1 MKSRFLPLLMTFL
14 VFSAMYLFAYSQFN
28 SFGSMRIV
36 GNLLRDNAFW
46 GIAAIGMTFVIISGG
61 IDLSVGSVIAFTGVF
76 CALMID
82 RNGWDPLA
90 TFTLM
95 LCIGTA
101 FGALMGVVIH
111 YFKIPAFIVTLSG
124 LFLAR
129 GMSYVLSTESIRIE
143 HPFYEQISDL
153 VYVFPDRG
161 RFTFAAAM
169 FLIVLVVG
177 IFLAHY
183 TRFGRNVYAL
193 GGNPDAALLLGVPV
207 ARTTI
212 GVYALNSFLATFA
225 GIVLS
230 LSKQSGDSTI
240 AVGLELD
247 VISAVVIGGTLL
259 TGGAGYV
266 IGTFIA
272 VMTLGTIQTYL
283 TLDGSLTPWWIK
295 IVTGFLLFAFV
306 GLQRLLG
313 SGWGIFGVKDSSANV
328 PPERQ
333 PGIQSS

>member
-1 MKSRFLPLLMTFL
+1 MRSRFIPLLMTFL
-14 VFSAMYLFAYSQFN
+14 VFAAMYLFAYSRFS
-28 SFGSMRIV
+28 SFGTMRIV
-36 GNLLRDNAFW
+36 GNLLRDNAYW
-46 GIAAIGMTFVIISGG
+46 GIAAVGMTFVIISGG

-76 CALMID
+76 CALMIG
-82 RNGWDPLA
+82 RNGWDPLL
-90 TFTLM
+90 TFAVVLT
-95 LCIGTA
+95 IGTV
-101 FGALMGVVIH
+101 FGMVMGFFIH

-129 GMSYVLSTESIRIE
+129 GMAYVLSTDSIRID

-153 VYVFPDRG
+153 VYIFPDRG
-161 RFTFAAAM
+161 RFTFAAGA
-169 FLIVLVVG
+169 FLVVLILG
-177 IFLAHY
+177 IFVAHF

-207 ARTTI
+207 GHTTI
-212 GVYALNSFLATFA
+212 TVYALSSFLTTLA

-230 LSKQSGDSTI
+230 LSKHSGDSTI

-247 VISAVVIGGTLL
+247 VIAAVVIGGTLL
-259 TGGAGYV
+259 TGGVGYV

-295 IVTGFLLFAFV
+295 IVVGILLFAFV
-306 GLQRLLG
+306 GLQKFLSSRQNIFRL
-313 SGWGIFGVKDSSANV
+313 K
-328 PPERQ
+328 RQ
-333 PGIQSS
+333 TE

>member
-1 MKSRFLPLLMTFL
+1 MKARFLPLLMTFL
-14 VFSAMYLFAYSQFN
+14 VFAAMYLFAYSQFS
-28 SFGSMRIV
+28 SFGTMRIV
-36 GNLLRDNAFW
+36 GNLLRDNAYW

-61 IDLSVGSVIAFTGVF
+61 IDLSVGSLIAFTGVF

-90 TFTLM
+90 TFGVM
-95 LCIGTA
+95 LSIGA
-101 FGALMGVVIH
+101 LFGAAMGSIIH

-129 GMSYVLSTESIRIE
+129 GMAYVLSTESIRIK
-143 HPFYEQISDL
+143 HPFYEQVSDL
-153 VYVFPDRG
+153 VYIFPDKG
-161 RFTFAAAM
+161 RFTFAAGM
-169 FLIVLVVG
+169 FLLVLAIG
-177 IFLAHY
+177 IFVAHY

-193 GGNPDAALLLGVPV
+193 GGNADAALLLGVPV

-212 GVYALNSFLATFA
+212 TVYALNSFLAALA

-230 LSKQSGDSTI
+230 LSKKSGDSTI

-295 IVTGFLLFAFV
+295 IVTGILLFSFV
-306 GLQRLLG
+306 GLQRLLA
-313 SGWGIFGVKDSSANV
+313 SGWGIFGAKGQPTAKA
-328 PPERQ
+328 PPEPAQ
-333 PGIQSS
+333 IT

>member
-1 MKSRFLPLLMTFL
+1 MRSRYIPLLMTFV
-14 VFSAMYLFAYSQFN
+14 VFVVLYLIAYSRFS
-28 SFGSMRIV
+28 SFGSMRVV
-36 GNLLRDNAFW
+36 GNLLRDNAYW

-76 CALMID
+76 CALMIG

-90 TFTLM
+90 TFAVILT
-95 LCIGTA
+95 IGTL
-101 FGALMGVVIH
+101 FGATMGFFIH

-129 GMSYVLSTESIRIE
+129 GMAYVLSTDSIRID
-143 HPFYEQISDL
+143 HPFYKQISDL

-161 RFTFAAAM
+161 RFTFAAGM
-169 FLIVLVVG
+169 FLLILIVG
-177 IFLAHY
+177 IFLAHF

-193 GGNPDAALLLGVPV
+193 GGNSDAALLLGVPV
-207 ARTTI
+207 GRTTI
-212 GVYALNSFLATFA
+212 LVYALSSFLTVLA

-247 VISAVVIGGTLL
+247 VIAAVVIGGTLL
-259 TGGAGYV
+259 TGGVGYV

-295 IVTGFLLFAFV
+295 IVIGILLFSFV
-306 GLQRLLG
+306 ALQKLL
-313 SGWGIFGVKDSSANV
+313 SSRKRV
-328 PPERQ
+328 
-333 PGIQSS
+333 QSAKEQLATAPSPS

>member
-1 MKSRFLPLLMTFL
+1 MKSRFIPLLMTFV
-14 VFSAMYLFAYSQFN
+14 VFAAMYLFAYSRFS

-36 GNLLRDNAFW
+36 GNLLRDNAYW

-76 CALMID
+76 CALMIG
-82 RNGWDPLA
+82 RNGWQPIP
-90 TFTLM
+90 TFIVILT
-95 LCIGTA
+95 IGTI
-101 FGALMGVVIH
+101 FGATMGMLIH
-111 YFKIPAFIVTLSG
+111 YFKIPPFIATLSG

-129 GMSYVLSTESIRIE
+129 GMAYVLSTESIRID
-143 HPFYEQISDL
+143 HPFYESVSKL
-153 VYVFPDRG
+153 VYIFPDRG
-161 RFTFAAAM
+161 RFTFAAGA
-169 FLIVLVVG
+169 FLLVLLIG
-177 IFLAHY
+177 IFVAHF

-193 GGNPDAALLLGVPV
+193 GGNHDAALLLGVPV
-207 ARTTI
+207 GRTTVMI
-212 GVYALNSFLATFA
+212 YALSSFLATFA

-247 VISAVVIGGTLL
+247 VIAAVVIGGTLL
-259 TGGAGYV
+259 TGGVGYV

-295 IVTGFLLFAFV
+295 IVIGVLLFAFV
-306 GLQRLLG
+306 GLQKLLSSRQGLRLFTFRREKRTLQQ
-313 SGWGIFGVKDSSANV
+313 SA
-328 PPERQ
+328 
-333 PGIQSS
+333 

>member
-1 MKSRFLPLLMTFL
+1 MRSRFLPLLMTLL
-14 VFSAMYLFAYSQFN
+14 VFVMLYAFAYSRFS

-46 GIAAIGMTFVIISGG
+46 GIAAVGMTFVIISGG

-76 CALMID
+76 CALMIN
-82 RNGWDPLA
+82 RYEWDPLV
-90 TFTLM
+90 TFVVILT
-95 LCIGTA
+95 IGTI
-101 FGALMGVVIH
+101 FGATMGSLIY

-129 GMSYVLSTESIRIE
+129 GMAYVLSTDSIRID
-143 HPFYEQISDL
+143 HPFYEGISDL
-153 VYVFPDRG
+153 VYIFPDKG
-161 RFTFAAAM
+161 RFTFAAGA
-169 FLIVLVVG
+169 FLVVLVIG

-193 GGNPDAALLLGVPV
+193 GGNSDAALLLGVPIG
-207 ARTTI
+207 RTTI
-212 GVYALNSFLATFA
+212 TVYALNSFLTTLA

-230 LSKQSGDSTI
+230 LAKHSGDSTI

-247 VISAVVIGGTLL
+247 VIAAVVIGGTLL
-259 TGGAGYV
+259 TGGVGYV

-283 TLDGSLTPWWIK
+283 TLDGSLTPWWIR
-295 IVTGFLLFAFV
+295 IVIGVLLFAFV
-306 GLQRLLG
+306 GLQKLLSTRQG
-313 SGWGIFGVKDSSANV
+313 ALRFKGQSAAT
-328 PPERQ
+328 P
-333 PGIQSS
+333 S

>member
-1 MKSRFLPLLMTFL
+1 MRSRYIPLLMTFV
-14 VFSAMYLFAYSQFN
+14 VFVALYLIAYSRFS
-28 SFGSMRIV
+28 SFGSMRVV
-36 GNLLRDNAFW
+36 GNLLRDNAYW

-76 CALMID
+76 CALMIG

-90 TFTLM
+90 TFAVILT
-95 LCIGTA
+95 IGTL
-101 FGALMGVVIH
+101 FGATMGFFIH

-129 GMSYVLSTESIRIE
+129 GMAYVLSTDSIRID
-143 HPFYEQISDL
+143 HPFYKQISDL

-161 RFTFAAAM
+161 RFTFAAGM
-169 FLIVLVVG
+169 FLLILIVG
-177 IFLAHY
+177 IFLAHF

-193 GGNPDAALLLGVPV
+193 GGNSDAALLLGVPV
-207 ARTTI
+207 GRTTI
-212 GVYALNSFLATFA
+212 LVYALSSFLTVLA

-247 VISAVVIGGTLL
+247 VIAAVVIGGTLL
-259 TGGAGYV
+259 TGGVGYV

-295 IVTGFLLFAFV
+295 IVIGVLLFSFV
-306 GLQRLLG
+306 ALQKLL
-313 SGWGIFGVKDSSANV
+313 SSRKRV
-328 PPERQ
+328 
-333 PGIQSS
+333 QSAKEQLATAPSPS